1 MRNAFMPA
9 RTVVGLLSCMLL
21 LLSARAQPQPVKFK
35 KHIIHQDFISEGV
48 AVADVN
54 NDGQTDVLAGPY
66 WFEAPDWKAHE
77 ITAPGKYDYTSEWSD
92 SFVNFAADLNNDGWT
107 DLVVFDFPGTGV
119 YWFQNPGNSEA
130 HWPQYLIDSTAR
142 NESPTMADVDN
153 DGNPDLVFGTGN
165 DQLTWFRPSAKGPD
179 KIAWDRIAISTE
191 KAPGG
196 STFSHGLGFG
206 DMDLDGKAD
215 IFTTGG
221 WWKAPDSFDR
231 SPWVFQEVNLGQPCS
246 QMYLYDLDL
255 DGDQDVIS
263 ASAHNYGI
271 WWHRQSG
278 TDHAAFTEHL
288 IDSSFSQ
295 THGLALEDLN
305 GDGLPDLI
313 TGKRFFAHNGKDPGG
328 HEPAVL
334 YWFELQRDGQNNPY
348 WIPHLIDDQSGVGL
362 QLVVEDINGDG
373 KKDIVIANKKG
384 VMFFESY

>member
-1 MRNAFMPA
+1 MKQP
-9 RTVVGLLSCMLL
+9 LCMLL
-21 LLSARAQPQPVKFK
+21 LLLMLGPNDNVWAQQPVKFR
-35 KHIIHQDFISEGV
+35 KHVIHWDFISEGV

-54 NDGQTDVLAGPY
+54 NDGLTDILAGPY
-66 WFEAPDWKAHE
+66 WFEAPDWKSHQ
-77 ITAPGKYDYTSEWSD
+77 ITKPGKYDYTKEWSD
-92 SFVNFAADLNNDGWT
+92 SFLNFAADLNNDGWT
-107 DLVVFDFPGTGV
+107 DQIVFDFPGTEV
-119 YWFQNPGNSEA
+119 RWFQNPGNSDV
-130 HWPQYLIDSTAR
+130 HWPQFLIDSTAR
-142 NESPTMADVDN
+142 NESPMMVDVDG
-153 DGNPDLVFGTGN
+153 DSNPDLVFGTGN
-165 DQLTWFRPSAKGPD
+165 DQITWFRPSPDGPQ
-179 KIAWDRIAISTE
+179 KIAWNRIAVSTE

-196 STFSHGLGFG
+196 STFSHGMGFG

-221 WWKAPDSFDR
+221 WWKAPDDFDK
-231 SPWVFQEVNLGQPCS
+231 SPWVYRELNLGQPCS

-263 ASAHNYGI
+263 ASAHDYGI

-278 TDHAAFTEHL
+278 TTGHPAFTEQL

-305 GDGLPDLI
+305 NDGLPDLI

-334 YWFELQRDGQNNPY
+334 YWFELKRDEQNNPF

-362 QLVVEDINGDG
+362 QLIVQDINGDQ

-384 VMFFESY
+384 VILFESSE